1 MSDIEQ
7 ARIARQSPKSAA
19 SRGTS
24 PHNAN
29 NVTTQITPALDAEEL
44 SEDNL
49 SVRGESV
56 ASSSTSVTSSVLQ
69 YRTENGRTYH
79 GYKDGKYL
87 MPNDDRENKRLDIQH
102 NMFILTFDNQ
112 LGRAPVNAKDTSIK
126 VGRVLDVGT
135 GTGIWAMDFAD
146 EHPESEVLGVDL
158 SPIQSTFVP
167 QNVKFEIDDI
177 EEPWTFS
184 QPFDYIH
191 SRLMTSSIG
200 NWQEYIQ
207 KCFDNLNPNGYLEL
221 NEVDL
226 YCKSD
231 DGTLAHDAALN
242 RFSKL
247 WGEAAVMF
255 GHAFQD
261 NTTLKDLMA
270 DAGFVDI
277 NVKVFKWPSNPWP
290 RDRKHK
296 ELGYWNLDNSVAGL
310 EGFML
315 GALTRAHNWTKEE
328 VTVFAMEVRN
338 EMKNPRIHSYQ
349 TFWSVYGRKPTA
361 EEVVAN

>member
-1 MSDIEQ
+1 MSDVNQ
-7 ARIARQSPKSAA
+7 PRSAGQSPKSAS
-19 SRGTS
+19 SRGVS

-29 NVTTQITPALDAEEL
+29 NAQTQTTPALDAEEPREDDL
-44 SEDNL
+44 SI
-49 SVRGESV
+49 RGESF
-56 ASSSTSVTSSVLQ
+56 ASSSTSVTSSVFQ
-69 YRTENGRTYH
+69 FRTENGRTYH
-79 GYKDGKYL
+79 GYKDG
-87 MPNDDRENKRLDIQH
+87 NIQH

-112 LGRAPVNAKDTSIK
+112 LGSAPVNAKDTKIK
-126 VGRVLDVGT
+126 ADRVLDVGT

-158 SPIQSTFVP
+158 SPNQPTFVP
-167 QNVKFEIDDI
+167 PNVRFEIDDI

-191 SRLMTSSIG
+191 SRLMTACIG
-200 NWQEYIQ
+200 DWKQYIQ

-226 YCKSD
+226 YGKSD
-231 DGTLAHDAALN
+231 DGTLADDGAIH

-247 WGEAAVMF
+247 WGEAAVKF

-261 NTTLKDLMA
+261 NSTLKDLMTE
-270 DAGFVDI
+270 AGFVDI
-277 NVKVFKWPSNPWP
+277 KVQLFKWPTNPWP
-290 RDRKHK
+290 RDAKHK
-296 ELGYWNLDNSVAGL
+296 ELGYWNLDNTIAGL

-315 GALTRAHNWTKEE
+315 GPLTRAHDWSKDE

-338 EMKNPRIHSYQ
+338 EMKNPRIHAYQ
-349 TFWSVYGRKPTA
+349 TIWSVYGRKPAA
-361 EEVVAN
+361 EEVAAN